1 MVDGKALVQDYLRE
15 VFSEGRIDRIPAY
28 LRGETFIAGVVELVT
43 RWRTAFPDFHENVE
57 EVYADGDKVITV
69 SELTG
74 THRGVLDS
82 RVGPIEPTGRSVR
95 WSRIAIR
102 RLDGDR
108 FVAGH
113 WEEDDIGLLQQ
124 LGVLGNGETVEPGLP
139 SPLARPPE
147 RAAPNDGEE
156 TSR

>member
-1 MVDGKALVQDYLRE
+1 MVDGKALVRDYLRE
-15 VFSEGRIDRIPAY
+15 VFSEGRLDRIPTY

-57 EVYADGDKVITV
+57 DVYADGDHVVTV

-82 RVGPIEPTGRSVR
+82 PLGPIEPTGRPVH

-108 FVAGH
+108 FVDGSF
-113 WEEDDIGLLQQ
+113 EEDDIGLLQQ
-124 LGVLGNGETVEPGLP
+124 LGVLPVPEAAVDRGRHD
-139 SPLARPPE
+139 PLADVEGR
-147 RAAPNDGEE
+147 
-156 TSR
+156 